1 MKIIHCQLFE
11 RRCCSVL
18 LTSYN
23 ISCIIDHPFPVLLKL
38 SIKEI
43 MFQSTIKI
51 SLEAWKERRLLKS
64 GKRNGSSKHRTEETI
79 IREFKNP

>member
-1 MKIIHCQLFE
+1 
-11 RRCCSVL
+11 L

-23 ISCIIDHPFPVLLKL
+23 TSCIIDHLFPVLLKL
-38 SIKEI
+38 LIKEI

-64 GKRNGSSKHRTEETI
+64 GKRDGSSKHKTEEI
-79 IREFKNP
+79 IIRELREFKNP